1 MIPSCKRKTEA
12 LRQRHGC
19 SYREE
24 VQVSSPSA
32 SQKAEHRKKR
42 KRRGESGR
50 ETHFCLPLASAP
62 PELLIKPP
70 PICLLGAEQSRME
83 RTQGLDFNPA
93 SYNSVWSQASCY
105 WLSESCFHICNTRL
119 SVPRVVLWEL
129 KGEGTVP
136 RVGAGPTLMPPKCEF
151 PHSDPVLVLER
162 WREEQGIAPSCL
174 GDSWFHCPG
183 WASTAG
189 MVLKG
194 LWPWGSK
201 SGYMWSPPDQLCRKT
216 QSSHFPV
223 NEVCS
228 RLSIQFTFLIL

>member
-1 MIPSCKRKTEA
+1 MRDQWCSRSPQPPGNWEGGEGKYGSDKLMIPSCKRKTEA

-93 SYNSVWSQASCY
+93 SYNSVWSQTSCY
-105 WLSESCFHICNTRL
+105 DSLSHVFT
-119 SVPRVVLWEL
+119 SVIP
-129 KGEGTVP
+129 G
-136 RVGAGPTLMPPKCEF
+136 
-151 PHSDPVLVLER
+151 S
-162 WREEQGIAPSCL
+162 QCL
-174 GDSWFHCPG
+174 GWYCES
-183 WASTAG
+183 
-189 MVLKG
+189 
-194 LWPWGSK
+194 
-201 SGYMWSPPDQLCRKT
+201 
-216 QSSHFPV
+216 
-223 NEVCS
+223 
-228 RLSIQFTFLIL
+228 

>member
-136 RVGAGPTLMPPKCEF
+136 RVGAGPTLMPQLWCPPNVNSLTQIQCWYWRDGEK
-151 PHSDPVLVLER
+151 SRGSLPVVWVIPDSIVQAGPALQG
-162 WREEQGIAPSCL
+162 WFSKGFDHEEANQGTCDHHQTSSVGKHRVPISL
-174 GDSWFHCPG
+174 S
-183 WASTAG
+183 
-189 MVLKG
+189 M
-194 LWPWGSK
+194 K
-201 SGYMWSPPDQLCRKT
+201 SA
-216 QSSHFPV
+216 V
-223 NEVCS
+223 V
-228 RLSIQFTFLIL
+228 